1 MPHRRF
7 TLSAAAVAIPLLVV
21 LLAIGFATTGRA
33 QSVEGAWGPA
43 EPSDKAEVRPLELAS
58 ALSQPL
64 HVLPRAEEGARAA
77 LDALA
82 AWNAA
87 GRQPRK
93 IGFERPLPQPL
104 TVRLA
109 PSLSG
114 PLGQAPLAGGLLAD
128 AGPGW
133 LAWGT
138 HVRIAGAG
146 RVRLHLTNV
155 QLPSGSRLAVAAPD
169 GKPVRFGLELLS
181 PDGDLWTP
189 SVAGESL
196 LLEVEVPAAA
206 LGGPGSPGGQ
216 RRPFGFD
223 VREALQIVAP
233 EIQLSSLFGKDASC
247 IVDAACQ
254 SDADLPNL
262 STYRHAIA
270 QLQFVIPRRGAFL
283 CTGSLLNDQA
293 QDSIPYL
300 LTANHCIST
309 QASASSLEALF
320 DDDAASCNGPAP
332 DRADLPRS
340 HGSTLLATGSA
351 DSSSDFTLLRLA
363 SLPGGRFFLGWNA
376 DPNALRDGTPLFRL
390 SHPAPD
396 GIPLALAFSHYVAD
410 PAFRGCKGITAPSF
424 FYEHVVNGATAG
436 GSSGSPLL
444 LGNGQ
449 VVGQLGG
456 ACGPDPSNI
465 CNLSNDDYDGAFAAT
480 YPAIQQYLGSA
491 GGGTGKPTTTISGA
505 ITAIQKNTR
514 FITVQV
520 AGQTVQVS
528 VPASTRITRKKRS
541 VTFSVL
547 QVGQQVTVT
556 YRVIRRVNVAQTIVI
571 AVAP

>member
-7 TLSAAAVAIPLLVV
+7 TLPAAVVGIPLLVV
-21 LLAIGFATTGRA
+21 LLAFGIPATGRA
-33 QSVEGAWGPA
+33 QSVDGAWGPA
-43 EPSDKAEVRPLELAS
+43 GASDKEEVRPLQLGS
-58 ALSQPL
+58 ALSQAPL
-64 HVLPRAEEGARAA
+64 HVLPRAEEGARAE

-87 GRQPRK
+87 GNQPRK
-93 IGFERPLPQPL
+93 IGFERPLPRPL
-104 TVRLA
+104 AVRLA

-114 PLGQAPLAGGLLAD
+114 SFGQAPLAGGLLAD

-133 LAWGT
+133 VAWGT
-138 HVRIAGAG
+138 HVRVAGAG

-155 QLPSGSRLAVAAPD
+155 RLPAGSRLAVAAP
-169 GKPVRFGLELLS
+169 GGAPLRFGLELLS
-181 PDGDLWTP
+181 PDGGLWTP

-196 LLEVEVPAAA
+196 LLEAEVPVAA
-206 LGGPGSPGGQ
+206 LGRPGSQ
-216 RRPFGFD
+216 SRSFGFD
-223 VREALQIVAP
+223 VREALEIVAP
-233 EIQLSSLFGKDASC
+233 EIRLSSLFGKDASC

-254 SDADLPNL
+254 SDADLPSL

-293 QDSIPYL
+293 QDSVPYL

-309 QASASSLEALF
+309 QATASSLEAFF

-332 DRADLPRS
+332 DRAGLPRS

-363 SLPGGRFFLGWNA
+363 NLPGGRFLLGWNA

-396 GIPLALAFSHYVAD
+396 GVPLALAFSHYVAD
-410 PAFRGCKGITAPSF
+410 PRFRPCKGLTAPNF
-424 FYEHVVNGATAG
+424 LYEHTVNGATAG

-465 CNLSNDDYDGAFAAT
+465 CSLSNDDYDGAFAAT

-491 GGGTGKPTTTISGA
+491 GGGTGKPTTTISGT
-505 ITAIQKNTR
+505 ITAIQENTR
-514 FITVQV
+514 FITVQ
-520 AGQTVQVS
+520 AGGQTVQVS
-528 VPASTRITRKKRS
+528 VPASTRITRKKRT
-541 VTFSVL
+541 VAFSLL
-547 QVGQQVTVT
+547 QAGQQVTVT

-571 AVAP
+571 AV

>member
-1 MPHRRF
+1 MQHRRF
-7 TLSAAAVAIPLLVV
+7 TLPAAVVGIPLLAV
-21 LLAIGFATTGRA
+21 LLAIGFAATGRA
-33 QSVEGAWGPA
+33 QSMEGAWGPA
-43 EPSDKAEVRPLELAS
+43 EASAKAEVRPLQLAS

-77 LDALA
+77 LDALN

-87 GRQPRK
+87 GNQPRK

-104 TVRLA
+104 AVRLA
-109 PSLSG
+109 PALSG
-114 PLGQAPLAGGLLAD
+114 SFGQAPLAGGLLAD
-128 AGPGW
+128 AGRGW
-133 LAWGT
+133 VAWGT

-155 QLPSGSRLAVAAPD
+155 RLPAGSRLAVAAP
-169 GKPVRFGLELLS
+169 GGTPLRFGLELLS
-181 PDGDLWTP
+181 PEGDLWTP

-196 LLEVEVPAAA
+196 LLEAEVPAAA
-206 LGGPGSPGGQ
+206 GRPGSQG
-216 RRPFGFD
+216 RSIGFD
-223 VREALQIVAP
+223 VREALEIVAP
-233 EIQLSSLFGKDASC
+233 EIRLSSLFGKDASC

-309 QASASSLEALF
+309 QASASSLEAFF

-410 PAFRGCKGITAPSF
+410 PSFRGCKGIAAPSF
-424 FYEHVVNGATAG
+424 FYEHIVNGATAG

-456 ACGPDPSNI
+456 ACGPDPSDI
-465 CNLSNDDYDGAFAAT
+465 CNQNNDDYDGAFAAT
-480 YPAIQQYLGSA
+480 YPSIQQYLGNA
-491 GGGTGKPTTTISGA
+491 PGTGKPTTTVSGA

-514 FITVQV
+514 FITIQV

-528 VPASTRITRKKRS
+528 VPASTRITRKKRT
-541 VTFSVL
+541 VAFSVL

-571 AVAP
+571 AV

>member
-1 MPHRRF
+1 MQHRR
-7 TLSAAAVAIPLLVV
+7 LSLPSVILGIPLLLCVV
-21 LLAIGFATTGRA
+21 ATGRA
-33 QSVEGAWGPA
+33 QSVDGAWGPA
-43 EPSDKAEVRPLELAS
+43 EPSGFSNKAEVRPLALLAPDK
-58 ALSQPL
+58 ALSQAPL

-77 LDALA
+77 LDALH

-87 GRQPRK
+87 GNQPYK

-104 TVRLA
+104 TVRLT

-114 PLGQAPLAGGLLAD
+114 SFGQAPLAGGLLAD
-128 AGPGW
+128 AEPGW
-133 LAWGT
+133 VAWGT

-155 QLPSGSRLAVAAPD
+155 QLPAGSRLAVAVP
-169 GKPVRFGLELLS
+169 GGTPLRFGLELLS
-181 PDGDLWTP
+181 ADRDLWTP

-206 LGGPGSPGGQ
+206 LGRTGSQG
-216 RRPFGFD
+216 RAVGFD

-233 EIQLSSLFGKDASC
+233 EIQLSSLFDKDASC
-247 IVDAACQ
+247 LVDAACQ

-262 STYRHAIA
+262 SAYRHAIA
-270 QLQFVIPRRGAFL
+270 QLQFIVPRQGAYL

-300 LTANHCIST
+300 LTANHCIGSQT
-309 QASASSLEALF
+309 IANSLEAFF

-340 HGSTLLATGSA
+340 HGATLLATGSA
-351 DSSSDFTLLRLA
+351 DTSSDFTFLRLS

-376 DPNALRDGTPLFRL
+376 DANAIQNGTPLFRL

-396 GIPLALAFSHYVAD
+396 GIPLALSFSHYSAD
-410 PAFRGCKGITAPSF
+410 PRFRGCKGIASPYF
-424 FYEHVVNGATAG
+424 LYEHVVNGATAG

-456 ACGPDPSNI
+456 ACGPDPGNI
-465 CNLSNDDYDGAFAAT
+465 CNASNDDYDGAFAAT
-480 YPAIQQYLGSA
+480 FPAVQQYLGSA
-491 GGGTGKPTTTISGA
+491 GGGTGKPTATISGA
-505 ITAIQKNTR
+505 ITAIQTNTR
-514 FITVQV
+514 FITVQ
-520 AGQTVQVS
+520 AGGQTVQVS
-528 VPASTRITRKKRS
+528 VPASTRITRKNRA

-556 YRVIRRVNVAQTIVI
+556 YRVIRRVNVAQLIVI
-571 AVAP
+571 AV